1 MGKYVDITGHKYNR
15 LLALEDVGKDV
26 RNGRVWKCRCDCGN
40 YVNVSSNHLR
50 RGHSK
55 SCGCISRESAV
66 QRFTTHGHTKKGQS
80 TEYKAWSNM
89 ISRCTNSNTTYYDN
103 YGGRGISVCDRWL
116 SFENFLSDMGL
127 KPSPKHSIDRIDVNG
142 NYEPSNCRWAT
153 MNQQARNT
161 RLRKDNTTGVRGVQ
175 WAARQN
181 CWRANFRINKK
192 YVALGYFNTFEEAV
206 EARKQA
212 EIKYWGKS
220 S

>member
-1 MGKYVDITGHKYNR
+1 
-15 LLALEDVGKDV
+15 
-26 RNGRVWKCRCDCGN
+26 
-40 YVNVSSNHLR
+40 
-50 RGHSK
+50 
-55 SCGCISRESAV
+55 
-66 QRFTTHGHTKKGQS
+66 
-80 TEYKAWSNM
+80 
-89 ISRCTNSNTTYYDN
+89 
-103 YGGRGISVCDRWL
+103 L